1 MKGDKHEAII
11 VHATHTMIENPSKSL
26 LMLTNQLR
34 DKKISHLEREDF
46 FIFPNK

>member
-11 VHATHTMIENPSKSL
+11 VHATHTDENPSKSL

-34 DKKISHLEREDF
+34 DKKISHLEREVF
-46 FIFPNK
+46 FISPNK

>member
-1 MKGDKHEAII
+1 MKPLLY
-11 VHATHTMIENPSKSL
+11 TQHTLMIENPSKSL